1 MTARRSVDIVVA
13 AVGLVFVAPL
23 LLLLALVQAA
33 VAGRPIL
40 FVQARSGLAQ
50 RPFPLRK
57 FRTMN
62 DRRDA
67 AGALLPDDQRLL
79 PTGRFLRAT
88 RMDELPQLWNVLRG
102 EMSLIGPRPLLP
114 VTIAAAGE
122 QGAAR
127 ARVRPGLTGWAQVN
141 GNTRLSEAEKLALD
155 LWYIEHRGLR
165 LDLEI
170 LFRTLLVA
178 GGGGER
184 RNADAIRSA
193 YAGDPR
199 RRG

>member
-1 MTARRSVDIVVA
+1 MTVRRVADILVGG
-13 AVGLVFVAPL
+13 VGLVFVAPL

-40 FVQARSGLAQ
+40 FVQERAGQAQ
-50 RPFPLRK
+50 RSFRLRK

-67 AGALLPDDQRLL
+67 AGVLLPDAQRLL

-88 RMDELPQLWNVLRG
+88 RMDELPQLWNVLTG
-102 EMSLIGPRPLLP
+102 DMSLIGPRPLLP
-114 VTIAAAGE
+114 VTIMAAGE
-122 QGAAR
+122 QGVAR
-127 ARVRPGLTGWAQVN
+127 GRVRPGLTGWAQVN

-155 LWYIEHRGLR
+155 LWYIEHRGVR

-178 GGGGER
+178 GGGER

-199 RRG
+199 RGS

>member
-1 MTARRSVDIVVA
+1 MTARRTTDIAVA
-13 AVGLVFVAPL
+13 AVGLLLVAPL

-40 FVQARSGLAQ
+40 FVQTRSGLAQ
-50 RPFPLRK
+50 RPFRLRK

-62 DRRDA
+62 DRRDVS
-67 AGALLPDDQRLL
+67 GALLPDAERLL
-79 PTGRFLRAT
+79 PTARLLRAT

-114 VTIAAAGE
+114 DTIAGAGE
-122 QGAAR
+122 RGTAR

-170 LFRTLLVA
+170 LVRTLLIA

>member
-1 MTARRSVDIVVA
+1 MTVRRVVDILVGG
-13 AVGLVFVAPL
+13 VGLVFVAPL

-40 FVQARSGLAQ
+40 FVQERAGQAQ
-50 RPFPLRK
+50 RSFRLRK

-67 AGALLPDDQRLL
+67 AGVLLPDAQRLL

-88 RMDELPQLWNVLRG
+88 RMDELPQLWNVLTG
-102 EMSLIGPRPLLP
+102 DMSLIGPRPLLP
-114 VTIAAAGE
+114 VTIMAAGE
-122 QGAAR
+122 QGVAR
-127 ARVRPGLTGWAQVN
+127 GRVRPGLTGWAQVN

-155 LWYIEHRGLR
+155 LWYIEHRGVR

-178 GGGGER
+178 GGGER

-199 RRG
+199 RGS